1 MYGKQFQQ
9 KIAIQKMELPSNVT
23 TPNQLSTPT
32 ERVTVLINEIHDRFD
47 IAININFII
56 VFRAS

>member
-32 ERVTVLINEIHDRFD
+32 ERVTVFKEEGNVPIR
-47 IAININFII
+47 
-56 VFRAS
+56 